1 MLEKTSMSKT
11 FFNKSYSFL
20 LTVHNDCFCFFS
32 KQSNESKSNF
42 FFKIAFVLKNSDDIC
57 TKLSVFY

>member
-1 MLEKTSMSKT
+1 MLEKTSMSET

-42 FFKIAFVLKNSDDIC
+42 FFEDSFCVEKF
-57 TKLSVFY
+57 